1 MSADM
6 PEVPPG
12 RAAEIDTGGQ
22 GLRRHAARGTLIN
35 SAFQVGLAG
44 LGFLRRL
51 LIAAFLTR
59 AEFGVWGIIVTT
71 LITLS
76 WLKDLGIAD
85 KYVQQNEDDQEAAFQ
100 KAFTLELLVST
111 AFFVLLV
118 AALPIYAL
126 AYGHSEIILPGVV
139 LALSVPL
146 SAFESPVW
154 IPYRRMQFVRQRTLS
169 AIDPVVAFVVTMIA
183 GALGAGYWCL
193 VAGSVGGSLV
203 GGLVATLTSPYK
215 VRLRFDRKTFR
226 EYAGFSWPLF
236 GYQISNLAGIQG
248 VLLAASHSVG
258 LAGVG
263 SIGLAASIS
272 AFADRVDAVVSGTIY
287 PAVCAVVDR
296 VDMMFEAFVTSNR
309 LALMWGMP
317 FGVSLAL
324 FSGDLVHYVFGERW
338 RPAVGLLAVFGLIA
352 GFGQLGFNWQ
362 IFMRAVNRTRPMFM
376 ASIVNLVVML
386 ALTIPL
392 MAAYGVTG
400 YAIGMGGSVLVQI
413 LQRMYYLRQLFH
425 GFRATTHLLRAIAPS
440 VPAAGAVLLLRLA
453 VGDGRGLGWVVA
465 ELVLYIVTTL
475 GATWLFERDLI
486 AEMAGYLRGGGGL
499 RAKAEGAVR

>member
-6 PEVPPG
+6 PEVPPA
-12 RAAEIDTGGQ
+12 RTAEIETGGR
-22 GLRRHAARGTLIN
+22 GLRQHAARGTLIN

-85 KYVQQNEDDQEAAFQ
+85 KYVQQNEPDQEAAFQ

-169 AIDPVVAFVVTMIA
+169 AVDPIVAFIVTMVA

-226 EYAGFSWPLF
+226 EYASFSWPLF
-236 GYQISNLAGIQG
+236 GYQVSNLAGIQG
-248 VLLAASHSVG
+248 VLLAASHSIG

-287 PAVCAVVDR
+287 PAVCAVADR
-296 VDMMFEAFVTSNR
+296 VELMFEAFVTSNR

-317 FGVSLAL
+317 FGTSLAL

-386 ALTIPL
+386 SLTIPL

-425 GFRATTHLLRAIAPS
+425 GFRATSHLLRAVAPS

-453 VGDGRGLGWVVA
+453 VGDGRGLGWVIA
-465 ELVLYIVTTL
+465 ELVVYIVTTI
-475 GATWLFERDLI
+475 GATWVFERDLI

-499 RAKAEGAVR
+499 RAKAESTTA